1 MARGASGIPKAKAT
15 TLKKSDLLA
24 TLQMIDRDPVARGR
38 VLALETAFRRK
49 ISTHT
54 ESLLPAES
62 DFRKFNTSPFV
73 LLIHAFHKGYAHV
86 HQIERDIL
94 PAKQFS
100 SMETSAGRM
109 VEEVA
114 LPVYGWECV
123 ASEMHTPNSALDGRK
138 PRSVP
143 FAVATLKSGPRC
155 LNDEM
160 SENFADAVINHASSW
175 ASSAGVRELDFT
187 YGVLYGTAKQ
197 SNKKD
202 WHILRNLRDKAPHT
216 PRGRVLLSPDNR
228 WDCRIS
234 LQGIQ
239 VDAAVR
245 IGLDWWA
252 HLGGPTCLVEVLSSL
267 IRACVLPASETQNR
281 NAYVIGDLGQIVD
294 MAIVPSDYNVS
305 LLQRSQLS
313 WLFLMACHFCDQ
325 LE

>member
-1 MARGASGIPKAKAT
+1 MARGAIGIPKAGVT
-15 TLKKSDLLA
+15 VLRKSNLLA
-24 TLQMIDRDPVARGR
+24 TLLAIDREPRARNR
-38 VLALETAFRRK
+38 VLTLETAFRRK
-49 ISTHT
+49 ICTHT

-73 LLIHAFHKGYAHV
+73 LLIHAFHKGYSHV

-114 LPVYGWECV
+114 LPIYGWECV
-123 ASEMHTPNSALDGRK
+123 SSEMHTANSALDGRK
-138 PRSVP
+138 PGSVP

-160 SENFADAVINHASSW
+160 SENFADAVINHASAWSK
-175 ASSAGVRELDFT
+175 SAGVRELDFT

-202 WHILRNLRDKAPHT
+202 WHILRNLRDKVPKT
-216 PRGRVLLSPDNR
+216 PKGQVLLSPNDR
-228 WDCRIS
+228 WDCCCVI
-234 LQGIQ
+234 GKTN
-239 VDAAVR
+239 VNAAVR
-245 IGLDWWA
+245 IGVDWWA

-267 IRACVLPASETQNR
+267 IRACVVPAIETR
-281 NAYVIGDLGQIVD
+281 KRESFVVGDLKQIVD
-294 MAIVPSDYNVS
+294 MTVVPANYNVS
-305 LLQRSQLS
+305 LLQQGQLP

-325 LE
+325 LD